1 MHTGIWRLWISPTGS
16 FPTESCLKDMYYTGI
31 LPYGIFPAVL
41 VGNVPVEFYPQFR
54 LEMSPRKCPHTR
66 KRKCPHRNCLYRK
79 RPRID
84 ERNFP
89 RRNSHYRN
97 SPYRNLV
104 VTNWM
109 ENSRAKRV
117 FCFVYIRSTFNWL
130 TAWFAIITFLVT
142 LILFQALKLILTI
155 RPKPI
160 NKRAY
165 IQILNP
171 LLSDLHTAWFAIIT
185 FLVTL
190 ILFKL
195 WN

>member
-1 MHTGIWRLWISPTGS
+1 MMQAIFRDLKAEDFLIPNKLGWRRSPIWNFTGRNI
-16 FPTESCLKDMYYTGI
+16 ESRI
-31 LPYGIFPAVL
+31 LPCRKFNLMEFTPQFWMEL
-41 VGNVPVEFYPQFR
+41 SPQEFYPQFW

-79 RPRID
+79 RPQID

-97 SPYRNLV
+97 SPYRNL

-142 LILFQALKLILTI
+142 LILFQAFL
-155 RPKPI
+155 P
-160 NKRAY
+160 N
-165 IQILNP
+165 LN
-171 LLSDLHTAWFAIIT
+171 
-185 FLVTL
+185 
-190 ILFKL
+190 
-195 WN
+195 

>member
-1 MHTGIWRLWISPTGS
+1 MELSPQ
-16 FPTESCLKDMYYTGI
+16 
-31 LPYGIFPAVL
+31 
-41 VGNVPVEFYPQFR
+41 EFYPQFW

-117 FCFVYIRSTFNWL
+117 FCFEYIRSTFNWL

-142 LILFQALKLILTI
+142 LILFQAFLPNLNSHQKHW
-155 RPKPI
+155 PKAI
-160 NKRAY
+160 NKQAKNERSEFFSMS
-165 IQILNP
+165 
-171 LLSDLHTAWFAIIT
+171 LLSIFNFNQDKI
-185 FLVTL
+185 LVTSDL
-190 ILFKL
+190 YTACI
-195 WN
+195 